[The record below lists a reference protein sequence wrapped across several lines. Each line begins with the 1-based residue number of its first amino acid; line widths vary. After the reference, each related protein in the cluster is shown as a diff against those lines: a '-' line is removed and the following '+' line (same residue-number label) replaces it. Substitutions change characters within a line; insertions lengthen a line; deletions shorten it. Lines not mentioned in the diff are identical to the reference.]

1 MICPRAESSGEIN
14 KIRFKLAN
22 KGCCIYSYHRSATAA
37 FLRPGLA
44 QRYIS
49 QGSSW
54 KTKDHEYKFTW
65 KIPCSICT
73 EMGDISSIRQ
83 LGKENILSTGN
94 QLSCHIGGTIAMG
107 SMKLRPILCST
118 PNILSFIRISS
129 GNSFLDT
136 WMAIIYFWLLLRKKT
151 KIYLLF
157 GNNNVR
163 IHFVRM
169 YSLCIRAPILQILM
183 LYFTEGGFPSESK
196 IICKTDLRKMQGH

>member
-1 MICPRAESSGEIN
+1 MICPRAGSSGEIN

-44 QRYIS
+44 QRYIARAAP
-49 QGSSW
+49 GRP
-54 KTKDHEYKFTW
+54 
-65 KIPCSICT
+65 KIMNINSPEKYRVASALKW
-73 EMGDISSIRQ
+73 GDINSIRQ

-107 SMKLRPILCST
+107 SMKLRQILCST

-136 WMAIIYFWLLLRKKT
+136 
-151 KIYLLF
+151 
-157 GNNNVR
+157 
-163 IHFVRM
+163 
-169 YSLCIRAPILQILM
+169 
-183 LYFTEGGFPSESK
+183 
-196 IICKTDLRKMQGH
+196 